1 MDDTTEEMKE
11 EMEEETKEEMESLE
25 TRIAFQDDLI
35 QKLDDAL
42 ADQQQQLMT
51 MADQIRVLT
60 AHLKKV
66 GLSSGK
72 ETDDPP
78 PHY

>member
-1 MDDTTEEMKE
+1 
-11 EMEEETKEEMESLE
+11 MEDKITKKIESLE
-25 TRIAFQDDLI
+25 TRLAFQDDLI

-51 MADQIRVLT
+51 MAEQIKMLI
-60 AHLKKV
+60 AELKKIDWSP
-66 GLSSGK
+66 G
-72 ETDDPP
+72 EEANAPP

>member
-1 MDDTTEEMKE
+1 
-11 EMEEETKEEMESLE
+11 MEDSITQKIESLE

-51 MADQIRVLT
+51 MAEQLKMLT
-60 AHLKKV
+60 AELKKIDLPPGEEANV
-66 GLSSGK
+66 
-72 ETDDPP
+72 PP